1 MINLL
6 NSAAQKEHHAAR
18 TNLRLRGYLVLLLAT
33 FIGVV
38 LIYGSGLFLTIN
50 ERATANT
57 QTTANSQLTAQYAPV
72 RAKADAFAANLRT
85 AKAILSQEV
94 LYSDMITKIAN
105 TLPANTV
112 LSSLALNQQ
121 TLKKPITLA
130 ARVKAKQDA
139 IVLKS
144 TLENSPL
151 FESVN
156 INNIS
161 EENIADTETNQTKI
175 SHPVIVTISM
185 TLSHGQPG
193 SLLP

>member
-6 NSAAQKEHHAAR
+6 NSTAQKEHRAAR

-33 FIGVV
+33 LLGVAA
-38 LIYGSGLFLTIN
+38 IFGGGLFLTLN
-50 ERATANT
+50 ERSTANAQST
-57 QTTANSQLTAQYAPV
+57 ENSQLTAQYAPI
-72 RAKADAFAANLRT
+72 RAKADTFAANLRT

-94 LYSDMITKIAN
+94 LYSDMITKIAS

-112 LSSLALNQQ
+112 LSSLVLNQQ
-121 TLKKPITLA
+121 TLKKPIMLT
-130 ARVKAKQDA
+130 ARVKTKDDA

-144 TLENSPL
+144 TLENSTL
-151 FESVN
+151 FENVN

-185 TLSHGQPG
+185 TISHGQPG